1 MISSIKKFITASVI
15 GAVSLSSLTAC
26 VVSDDPYVNSAA
38 TAAVTAGAVSLLL
51 YSIHDGYYYDQDY
64 RQMPRHYRPP
74 QNVQIVRVNNIHEY
88 RNTHPRP
95 SVRHQPVVHQ
105 RQEIRRNEQQ
115 IRYQE
120 QQLRRNEQEIRRQNE
135 MQRRNERQ
143 IQRQEQR
150 KQNNNRKPAQRRY
163 QKYDY

>member
-1 MISSIKKFITASVI
+1 MISSIKKFITTSVI

-88 RNTHPRP
+88 RNTHPRQ

-105 RQEIRRNEQQ
+105 QQEIRRNEQ
-115 IRYQE
+115 
-120 QQLRRNEQEIRRQNE
+120 EIRHQNE
-135 MQRRNERQ
+135 MQQRNERQ

-163 QKYDY
+163 QQYDY